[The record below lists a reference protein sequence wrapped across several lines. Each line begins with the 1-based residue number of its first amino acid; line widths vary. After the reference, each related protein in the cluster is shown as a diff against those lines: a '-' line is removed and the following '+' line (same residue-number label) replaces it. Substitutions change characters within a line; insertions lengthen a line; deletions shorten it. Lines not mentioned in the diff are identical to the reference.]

1 MMDLARFDPRPKMLL
16 VLCISTLAVVWHDPV
31 WLAGLLGSTV
41 LVLMLGRVDP
51 RSAARQVR
59 GVLAAIA
66 VLFIVQCVFV
76 RSGDPLLSAGG
87 VTLVTVD
94 GVSVALGVSLRL
106 LIVVCSA
113 LILLTGEARDY
124 LLALVQCKVPYELAF
139 MVMTAVHFLPI
150 LRGEAM
156 DVYHAVQMRG
166 TEIAKAGL
174 GDKLRVYTRITL
186 PIVAGAIKR
195 AEQVSIAM
203 EARAF
208 RATPRR
214 TFMRRLRLAPRDVA
228 SLIAVPLL
236 AAAALAASLAA

>member
-76 RSGDPLLSAGG
+76 RSGDPLISAGG

>member
-1 MMDLARFDPRPKMLL
+1 
-16 VLCISTLAVVWHDPV
+16 
-31 WLAGLLGSTV
+31 
-41 LVLMLGRVDP
+41 
-51 RSAARQVR
+51 
-59 GVLAAIA
+59 
-66 VLFIVQCVFV
+66 
-76 RSGDPLLSAGG
+76 
-87 VTLVTVD
+87 
-94 GVSVALGVSLRL
+94 
-106 LIVVCSA
+106 VCSA

-124 LLALVQCKVPYELAF
+124 LLALVQCKVPFELAF

-150 LRGEAM
+150 LRGEAL

-166 TEIAKAGL
+166 TEVAKASL
-174 GDKLRVYTRITL
+174 RDKLRVYTRITL

-214 TFMRRLRLAPRDVA
+214 TFMRRLTLAPRDVA

>member
-1 MMDLARFDPRPKMLL
+1 MDLARFDPRPKMLL

-76 RSGDPLLSAGG
+76 RSGDPLISAGG

>member
-1 MMDLARFDPRPKMLL
+1 MDLARFDPRPKMLL